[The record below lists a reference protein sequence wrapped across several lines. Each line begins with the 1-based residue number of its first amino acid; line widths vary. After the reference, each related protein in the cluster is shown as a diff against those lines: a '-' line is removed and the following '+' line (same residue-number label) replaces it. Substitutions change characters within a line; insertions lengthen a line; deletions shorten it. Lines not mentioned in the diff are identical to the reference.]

1 MGVPNLLAAHQ
12 STVVAG
18 SRLDEHIVQAGR
30 AGAAARA
37 RLGARG
43 GTVLTTAA
51 VRRVVGA
58 LTGGVCVADL
68 DAVVAIDTRTVALA
82 GVLDGLS
89 SDEPGRMLCLA
100 ILVDHARR
108 VARLSGQLARGF
120 LAGRGLLTD

>member
-12 STVVAG
+12 STVVAC
-18 SRLDEHIVQAGR
+18 SCLDEHIVQAGR

-43 GTVLTTAA
+43 GTVLTTSA
-51 VRRVVGA
+51 VRRVVSA
-58 LTGGVCVADL
+58 LTGGVCVVDL
-68 DAVVAIDTRTVALA
+68 DAVVAVDTRTVALA
-82 GVLDGLS
+82 GVLNGLS

-108 VARLSGQLARGF
+108 VARLSE
-120 LAGRGLLTD
+120 